1 MPVVTLLPP
10 ERPAET
16 RPGVAVPLLL
26 ESRTM
31 ILMHSRPKEQREA
44 VRNLVHL
51 VLVRDMGTFNPDRFK
66 DWIKDVDARFRKVGL
81 MLRFD
86 IRSRTVHFTIKE
98 IRSGRTAFNFSA
110 STRVQFDDRDV
121 VMSVDDFTKPLR

>member
-1 MPVVTLLPP
+1 VFKIQMGGALRIRVRPPGTASAELP
-10 ERPAET
+10 A
-16 RPGVAVPLLL
+16 
-26 ESRTM
+26 M
-31 ILMHSRPKEQREA
+31 IQMHSRPKEQREA

-66 DWIKDVDARFRKVGL
+66 DWVKDVDARFRKVGL

-121 VMSVDDFTKPLR
+121 VMSVDDFTKPMR

>member
-1 MPVVTLLPP
+1 
-10 ERPAET
+10 
-16 RPGVAVPLLL
+16 
-26 ESRTM
+26 M

-66 DWIKDVDARFRKVGL
+66 DWVKDIDSKFRKVGL

-86 IRSRTVHFTIKE
+86 IRSRTVYFTIKE
-98 IRSGRTAFNFSA
+98 VRSGRTAFNFSA

-121 VMSVDDFTKPLR
+121 VMSVDDLGKPIR

>member
-1 MPVVTLLPP
+1 
-10 ERPAET
+10 
-16 RPGVAVPLLL
+16 VAPSIPDPLLAGTAPAQML
-26 ESRTM
+26 SM

-51 VLVRDMGTFNPDRFK
+51 VLIRDMGTFNPERFK
-66 DWIKDVDARFRKVGL
+66 DWIKEVDDRFRKVGL
-81 MLRFD
+81 TLRFD

-121 VMSVDDFTKPLR
+121 VMSVEDFSKPIR

>member
-1 MPVVTLLPP
+1 M
-10 ERPAET
+10 R
-16 RPGVAVPLLL
+16 
-26 ESRTM
+26 SM

-51 VLVRDMGTFNPDRFK
+51 VLIRDMGTFNPERFK
-66 DWIKDVDARFRKVGL
+66 DWIKDTDARFRKVGL
-81 MLRFD
+81 TLFFA

-98 IRSGRTAFNFSA
+98 VRSGRTAFNFSA

-121 VMSVDDFTKPLR
+121 VMAVEDFSKPIR